1 MKTISLKWVLM
12 ILLSVFVLSCKKDSE
27 TPVASSG
34 SGTGSG
40 SGSGGG
46 SGGGSTSSATARYTQ
61 NATLED
67 YTGLNC
73 GYCPGAHTYLQKAGT
88 AYGAKVIPMEIHG
101 TAYESPG
108 SPFIYAPADN
118 LASTFSVGGF
128 PSIRL
133 NRTIDLGY
141 GGDPTPDIKSY
152 VTAATSSAISST
164 VGLAINSSLSG
175 AVLSITVKSRFS
187 NATSGSKLVVYVL
200 ENGVAGN
207 QSSYFNNNSSSPYYQ
222 QGGTLTY
229 LHDGVLRISASALLG
244 DAIQTQA
251 AAAEY
256 SKTYTVAVPAGW
268 NSSNLSIAAMVV
280 TSANKLINAQQAK
293 VGQVQDFQI
302 LAP

>member
-1 MKTISLKWVLM
+1 MKMISCKWVL
-12 ILLSVFVLSCKKDSE
+12 IVLLSVFVLSCKKDSD

-34 SGTGSG
+34 GSG
-40 SGSGGG
+40 SGSG
-46 SGGGSTSSATARYTQ
+46 SGSTSSATARYTQ

-73 GYCPGAHTYLQKAGT
+73 GWCPGAHNYLVKAET
-88 AYGAKVIPMEIHG
+88 AFGAKVIPMEIHG
-101 TAYESPG
+101 TSYESAG

-118 LASTFSVGGF
+118 LASTFSVTGF
-128 PSIRL
+128 PTIRL
-133 NRTIDLGY
+133 NRTIDLDY
-141 GGDPTPDIKSY
+141 GGDPTSDIKSY

-207 QSSYFNNNSSSPYYQ
+207 QSSYFNTVSSSPYYQ

-229 LHDGVLRISASALLG
+229 LHDGVLRISATTLLG
-244 DAIQTQA
+244 DAIQAQS

-256 SKTYTVAVPAGW
+256 SKTYTVTVPAKW

-280 TSANKLINAQQAK
+280 TSANELINAQQAK